1 MARAPNWS
9 QKEFE
14 ILLQN
19 PRLNDEELSDQL
31 PRRTAEAIATVRA
44 FIHNYHKDGN
54 VSGLS
59 KLMIRRLEQGS
70 WTCPCPMKSGHEF

>member
-1 MARAPNWS
+1 MAREPNWS

-19 PRLNDEELSDQL
+19 PQLTDEELSRKL
-31 PRRTAEAIATVRA
+31 TSRTVGAIKTVRD
-44 FIHNYHKDGN
+44 FIHSFHTGGN

-59 KLMIRRLEQGS
+59 RLMKSRLEQGS
-70 WTCPCPMKSGHEF
+70 WTCARCDQKQ

>member
-1 MARAPNWS
+1 MAPAPNWS

-19 PRLNDEELSDQL
+19 ARCTDEELSGKL
-31 PRRTAEAIATVRA
+31 PGRSAGAIATVRA
-44 FIHNYHKDGN
+44 FIHNYHKAGN

-59 KLMIRRLEQGS
+59 ELMIRRLEQGS
-70 WTCPCPMKSGHEF
+70 WTCPQCDEKQ

>member
-1 MARAPNWS
+1 MSRAPNWS

-14 ILLQN
+14 FLLQN
-19 PRLNDEELSDQL
+19 HRLTDEELSDQL
-31 PRRTAEAIATVRA
+31 SRRTAEAIATVRA

-59 KLMIRRLEQGS
+59 KLMISRLEQGS
-70 WTCPCPMKSGHEF
+70 WTCPWCDEKRS